1 MRRRIIAIILLVCAG
16 YLFLAWWRWDLW
28 EIAHDASWPHGF
40 PYPDKALMAL
50 EHYWDQANLAP
61 RGTIKMAGEFS
72 RVQQAT
78 GIAASLCATAGALCA
93 LPTVYHFVRRV
104 SSNRRGFPIR

>member
-1 MRRRIIAIILLVCAG
+1 MIALILLLCAG
-16 YLFLAWWRWDLW
+16 YLFWAWWRWDLW

-50 EHYWDQANLAP
+50 EHYWNQANPAP
-61 RGTIKMAGEFS
+61 RGTVKMTGEFS

-93 LPTVYHFVRRV
+93 LPTVFHFARRV